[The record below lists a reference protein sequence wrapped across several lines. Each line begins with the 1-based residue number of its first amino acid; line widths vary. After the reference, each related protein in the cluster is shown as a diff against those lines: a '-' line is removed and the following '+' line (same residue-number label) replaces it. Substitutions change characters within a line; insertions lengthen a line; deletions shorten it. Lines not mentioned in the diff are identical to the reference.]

1 MGHSSPSQKLGGVGG
16 VKSLFVPLN
25 VPLNVPFVEE
35 LKVELVSAIVDGEGV
50 QPVNPTVGGTD
61 AVVGGGGGG
70 GGGVVVVKRRL
81 TGEE

>member
-1 MGHSSPSQKLGGVGG
+1 M
-16 VKSLFVPLN
+16 KSLFVPLN

-35 LKVELVSAIVDGEGV
+35 LKVELVSAMVDGEGV
-50 QPVNPTVGGTD
+50 QPVSPKIGGTD

-70 GGGVVVVKRRL
+70 GGVVVKRRL